1 MRQEGKGVPKM
12 KGREKWDRR
21 GGKGM
26 PGGCKDGVLQSM
38 QECTAPG
45 ATMHKANGNKV
56 LPQGKAAVGE
66 E

>member
-1 MRQEGKGVPKM
+1 M

-38 QECTAPG
+38 QKCTAPG
-45 ATMHKANGNKV
+45 ATMHKTNGNKV
-56 LPQGKAAVGE
+56 LPQGKAAAGE